1 MAPREVSF
9 TVAAKNAATS
19 VIKGIEK
26 DVGAMVKKFLSIGG
40 AITAA
45 LAGFSLGKLFKDS
58 IQQAAEAE
66 RGLLRLQKAV
76 ENTGGNFRQL
86 KPDIDAVISGL
97 ERTTTF
103 KDDDL
108 VEGLEALTLTSGD
121 AKGAINALGLA
132 ADIARA
138 KKMSLADAATLVGK
152 VMAGETGMLKR
163 YGIVVDENAD
173 AMEALQKRFR
183 GFAETDGKTFLGTI
197 ERVRNAWEKFQQALG
212 RAILSGDT
220 VEGFLGG
227 IIEKLAEAEKWL
239 VRNEAAVANV
249 VSALTAL
256 ASFLTGTFESAV
268 KVAMASFGGWTLL
281 LEGAGMG
288 FHNLALSAKE
298 AFGNILITLG
308 VFVEKAAGVL
318 KWFGI
323 NIDATAER
331 LMARGSGM
339 VLEAQAGRAENE
351 AIFNRRALELGFG
364 SGAGAS
370 SRPGAGG
377 AGRLPRQGGGG
388 PTQTELDAADAGN
401 AKLQALIEKIKE
413 ERAKVRAEA
422 AQLTATTVGKLVL
435 EVEAQFNPIIKGLR
449 DAGDEA
455 TAIRLEGLRDDAIA
469 SARTLSNVATELEQ
483 IELTSKDAAE
493 EYNRI
498 QGLIDQVQVTLSQT
512 THSEEERARL
522 NAEIVKLQGKQ
533 ADLLPKIT
541 NASNGVAVAT
551 ERTLAA
557 VQATGRAIMDA
568 VNGALQLAEAFG
580 LVTAETSNTL
590 RGIGQI
596 ARGATTLAAS
606 ISTGNPVGIVA
617 SVLDIA
623 GGIASLFNGRNE
635 ARERLHRDLAAWN
648 ESLEGFADRF
658 RANQTALARDL
669 EEIADFHDEKLSEL
683 RARRGDINPALYQ
696 SLLRDLNETTAAA
709 IEAARGRAAQEE
721 ARSLAGLQERLAG
734 AQGNEDLA
742 RQIRRNREL
751 LEATDAERGILR
763 QIFAAEDAGRAVDTG
778 PGAAA
783 SRGLASLSYAHGDNL
798 VTYARMSTEYL
809 RDIRNSVVGGI
820 GGPTSQTI
828 GSQTI
833 TIGALSVDARGSMDP
848 AQTTDAV
855 ARGVD
860 AALQNLRRNYRAA
873 AGAPRR
879 S

>member
-45 LAGFSLGKLFKDS
+45 FAGFSLGKLFKDS
-58 IQQAAEAE
+58 IAQAAEAE

-86 KPDIDAVISGL
+86 KPDIDAVIAGL

-103 KDDDL
+103 KDDEL

-138 KKMSLADAATLVGK
+138 KKLSLADAATLVGK

-163 YGIVVDENAD
+163 YGIVLDENAD
-173 AMEALQKRFR
+173 AMEELQKRFR
-183 GFAETDGKTFLGTI
+183 GFAETDGKTFLGTV

-256 ASFLTGTFESAV
+256 ATFLTGTFESAV
-268 KVAMASFGGWTLL
+268 KVAMAAFGGWTLL

-364 SGAGAS
+364 SGAGTPG
-370 SRPGAGG
+370 RPRAGG
-377 AGRLPRQGGGG
+377 AGPLPRQGGGG
-388 PTQTELDAADAGN
+388 PTQAELNAADAGN
-401 AKLQALIEKIKE
+401 EKLRALIEKIQE
-413 ERAKVRAEA
+413 ERAKIRAEA

-435 EVEAQFNPIIKGLR
+435 EIEAQFNPIIKGLR

-469 SARTLSNVATELEQ
+469 SARTLANVATELEQ

-533 ADLLPKIT
+533 TELLPQIT
-541 NASNGVAVAT
+541 SASNGLTVAT
-551 ERTLAA
+551 ERTLEA
-557 VQATGRAIMDA
+557 VRETGRAIMDA

-606 ISTGNPVGIVA
+606 ISSGNPVGVVT
-617 SVLDIA
+617 SVIDIA
-623 GGIASLFNGRNE
+623 GGIASLFGGGRNE

-658 RANQTALARDL
+658 RANQTGLARDL
-669 EEIADFHDEKLSEL
+669 EEIADFHDQKLHEL
-683 RARRGDINPALYQ
+683 NARRGDINPALYQ

-709 IEAARGRAAQEE
+709 IEAARGRAAREE
-721 ARSLAGLQERLAG
+721 ARSIAGLQERLAG

-751 LEATDAERGILR
+751 LDATDAERGILR
-763 QIFAAEDAGRAVDTG
+763 QIFAAEDAGRAADTG

-783 SRGLASLSYAHGDNL
+783 SRGLASVSFAHGDNL
-798 VTYARMSTEYL
+798 VSYARLSTEYL

-820 GGPTSQTI
+820 GPTSQTI

-833 TIGALSVDARGSMDP
+833 NIGALTVDARGSVDP
-848 AQTTDAV
+848 VATADAA

-860 AALQNLRRNYRAA
+860 AALESLRRNYRAA